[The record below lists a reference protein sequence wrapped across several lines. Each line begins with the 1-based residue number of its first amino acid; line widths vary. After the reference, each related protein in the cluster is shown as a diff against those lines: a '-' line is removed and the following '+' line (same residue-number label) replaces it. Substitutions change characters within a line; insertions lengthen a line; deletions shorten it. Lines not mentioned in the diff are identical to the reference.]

1 MKKTLLLF
9 CCLGLAAGAAAQTS
23 TFGPWVEVN
32 TVNPMTVAPGY
43 VVTDVKTVSP
53 NVAWAVTRENS
64 ASGRSNTFV
73 VTNNAAGD
81 QFNFGVISAPT
92 GSANFQAGN
101 ISAVSATTAVAAMYS
116 ATAGTAGGEV
126 LRTANGGVTWT
137 KVTTA
142 TQFVP
147 SQNGFCNF
155 VHMFDALVGVAF
167 GDPTTG
173 SYEILRTTDG
183 GLTWTRLPASSS
195 PAPLADEFGNAR
207 SFFARGNI
215 IWAGLASA
223 TATNAIRVLKSTDR
237 GLTWTA
243 SQDTP
248 LKGSITRLAFKDD
261 LNGIA
266 YNEEGSSAGIT
277 AINVIRTADGGTT
290 WSTITPVNTA
300 AGSFFYLDIDAVN
313 GRYYSVGERFP
324 LTKPQP
330 VAADLGS
337 SSSTDGI
344 NWTNLNA
351 GQEFTRFDLIELGA
365 ANATGYAGFVTDAQ
379 GGGGVFKAGSVLTAT
394 RDAALQRALSVY
406 PNPSASGVFKV
417 DLGSELKAGAQLT
430 VVDALGRRVK
440 SQTLNASVIGS
451 KTLNLD
457 LGNEKAGVYTL
468 QIRTEAGIATQ
479 KLVIE

>member
-1 MKKTLLLF
+1 MKKTLLILGW
-9 CCLGLAAGAAAQTS
+9 LGLAAGASAQIPNL
-23 TFGPWVEVN
+23 GPWVEVN
-32 TVNPMTVAPGY
+32 TVNPMTIAPGY

-53 NVAWAVTRENS
+53 GVAWAVARENS
-64 ASGRSNTFV
+64 TNGRPNTFL

-81 QFNFGVISAPT
+81 QFNVGKISAPT

-101 ISAVSATTAVAAMYS
+101 ISAVSATVAVAAMYP
-116 ATAGTAGGEV
+116 AAAGTPGGEI
-126 LRTANGGVTWT
+126 LRTSNGGVSWT

-142 TQFVP
+142 TQFIARLG
-147 SQNGFCNF
+147 GFCNF
-155 VHMFDALVGVAF
+155 VHMFDALVGVAL

-195 PAPLADEFGNAR
+195 PAPLTDEFGNAR
-207 SFFARGNI
+207 SFFARGNT

-223 TATNAIRVLKSTDR
+223 TATNAVRVLKSTDR

-243 SQDTP
+243 GQDTP

-266 YNEEGSSAGIT
+266 FNEEGSSAGIT
-277 AINVIRTADGGTT
+277 AINVIRTADGGAT
-290 WSTITPVNTA
+290 WSTITPKNNA
-300 AGSFFYLDIDAVN
+300 SGSFFYLDIDAVN

-330 VAADLGS
+330 VAADFGS
-337 SSSTDGI
+337 SISTDGI

-351 GQEFTRFDLIELGA
+351 GQEFTRVDLIEQGA

-379 GGGGVFKAGSVLTAT
+379 GVGGMFKASSVLTAT
-394 RDAALQRALSVY
+394 RDAALQRSLSAY
-406 PNPSASGVFKV
+406 PNPSASGVFTV
-417 DLGSELKAGAQLT
+417 NLGSVLKAGARLT
-430 VVDALGRRVK
+430 VVDALGRQVK
-440 SQTLNASVIGS
+440 SQLLNASAIGS
-451 KTLNLD
+451 QALNLD
-457 LGNEKAGVYTL
+457 LRSEKAGIYTL